1 MDFNGENARRLYEAD
16 GDSALGAPVWSPD
29 GRRILYVRIDATG
42 VSILTRDLLGGIPT
56 TLFAMP
62 PSEDIDDFN
71 WFAMPPSEDIDDFNW
86 LPDGRLI
93 YSMAEPEVI
102 GGRTSCNFW
111 AMRLDSTGKPVEKPS
126 GRALDPDCRSPSAY
140 GKRIRWSPP
149 RADFSFATAG
159 VLLLGRSAVPGR
171 RLV

>member
-71 WFAMPPSEDIDDFNW
+71 W

-126 GRALDPDCRSPSAY
+126 GRALDPDCRSPSA
-140 GKRIRWSPP
+140 
-149 RADFSFATAG
+149 
-159 VLLLGRSAVPGR
+159 
-171 RLV
+171 